1 MLQIDMINLKNI
13 YTYLFFIGLFFIP
26 FNEFEGLSFLGEYK
40 NEAATY
46 FFLTGFVLAV
56 IDSFYKKKINFPYKH
71 PLIILLS
78 LFLFWTFL
86 STLFNLP
93 SVLDNYFK
101 HTSGINRYIRQTISL
116 LISAFCF
123 TFLFWS
129 VIKNY
134 SVIEIVLKIR
144 KVLLYSFIFVAI
156 YGFIEIAIVHFG
168 MHFLKPVLYSFDYF
182 PFVNTHIS
190 VGGRIGISS
199 VSYEIPAL
207 GNYLIFVA
215 PWMFSYILTE
225 RNVLRFAPTLVVL
238 ILMLFSDAR
247 AAFVVI
253 SLQLVCFIG
262 LLLFDQRYRKQTIF
276 SLKLVS
282 VLLGVFLI
290 LNSEKIYKSASEKID
305 KLNFS
310 KNLTNNVSN
319 QSRLGIQ
326 YASLQV
332 FKENPILGVGFG
344 QGTYHMVH
352 HYPYWATVNNW
363 EFRVMYKNQ
372 KDTSFPPAYNIYT
385 RLLAEIGLV
394 GFLLFCSLVS
404 LTVYYSVQYWK
415 FAPNTHKYIGII
427 LLVSFIGF
435 AVNWFQSDFFKHYG
449 FWLALVV
456 LIKALNGYNS
466 TVKKTLN

>member
-1 MLQIDMINLKNI
+1 MINLKNI

-78 LFLFWTFL
+78 LFLLWTFL

-93 SVLDNYFK
+93 SVLENYYK
-101 HTSGINRYIRQTISL
+101 QTSGINRYIRQTISL

-156 YGFIEIAIVHFG
+156 YGFIEIAIVYFG

-215 PWMFSYILTE
+215 PWKIG
-225 RNVLRFAPTLVVL
+225 
-238 ILMLFSDAR
+238 R
-247 AAFVVI
+247 AHV
-253 SLQLVCFIG
+253 
-262 LLLFDQRYRKQTIF
+262 
-276 SLKLVS
+276 
-282 VLLGVFLI
+282 
-290 LNSEKIYKSASEKID
+290 
-305 KLNFS
+305 
-310 KNLTNNVSN
+310 
-319 QSRLGIQ
+319 
-326 YASLQV
+326 
-332 FKENPILGVGFG
+332 
-344 QGTYHMVH
+344 
-352 HYPYWATVNNW
+352 
-363 EFRVMYKNQ
+363 
-372 KDTSFPPAYNIYT
+372 
-385 RLLAEIGLV
+385 
-394 GFLLFCSLVS
+394 
-404 LTVYYSVQYWK
+404 
-415 FAPNTHKYIGII
+415 
-427 LLVSFIGF
+427 
-435 AVNWFQSDFFKHYG
+435 
-449 FWLALVV
+449 
-456 LIKALNGYNS
+456 
-466 TVKKTLN
+466 